1 MNDVPSTPVA
11 RGGWM
16 LIGLTSINIVI
27 QLIVAGIVKY
37 STQVAWTTLWVMALI
52 YAVVLLLN
60 GVRFVVW
67 GVIHQ
72 RYPLGIAYASS
83 ALLFPCIVALSA
95 YYGEPVTW
103 RNIAGVVL
111 VMVGVIALVRDVE

>member
-1 MNDVPSTPVA
+1 MNDGASTPVP

-27 QLIVAGIVKY
+27 QLIVAGVVKY
-37 STQVAWTTLWVMALI
+37 STQVAWTTLWVMILI

-60 GVRFVVW
+60 VVRFVVW

-83 ALLFPCIVALSA
+83 ALLFPCIVVLSA

-103 RNIAGVVL
+103 RNMVGVVL
-111 VMVGVIALVRDVE
+111 VMVGVIALVRDVG

>member
-1 MNDVPSTPVA
+1 MNDGASTSVP

-37 STQVAWTTLWVMALI
+37 STQVAWTMLWVMALI

-60 GVRFVVW
+60 GVRFVV
-67 GVIHQ
+67 
-72 RYPLGIAYASS
+72 
-83 ALLFPCIVALSA
+83 
-95 YYGEPVTW
+95 
-103 RNIAGVVL
+103 
-111 VMVGVIALVRDVE
+111 

>member
-1 MNDVPSTPVA
+1 MNDGASTPVP

-37 STQVAWTTLWVMALI
+37 STQVSWTTLWVMALI

-60 GVRFVVW
+60 GVRFVV
-67 GVIHQ
+67 
-72 RYPLGIAYASS
+72 
-83 ALLFPCIVALSA
+83 
-95 YYGEPVTW
+95 
-103 RNIAGVVL
+103 
-111 VMVGVIALVRDVE
+111 

>member
-1 MNDVPSTPVA
+1 MNDGASTPVP

-27 QLIVAGIVKY
+27 QLIVAGVVKY
-37 STQVAWTTLWVMALI
+37 STQVAWTTLWVMILI

-60 GVRFVVW
+60 VVRVVVW

-83 ALLFPCIVALSA
+83 ALLFPCIVVLSA

-103 RNIAGVVL
+103 RNMVGVVL
-111 VMVGVIALVRDVE
+111 VMVGVIALVRDVG

>member
-37 STQVAWTTLWVMALI
+37 STQVAWTTLWGGI
-52 YAVVLLLN
+52 VVEWGAICCLGGDSSTLSIGDCLCVVGATLPMYCSFVGLL
-60 GVRFVVW
+60 W
-67 GVIHQ
+67 
-72 RYPLGIAYASS
+72 
-83 ALLFPCIVALSA
+83 
-95 YYGEPVTW
+95 
-103 RNIAGVVL
+103 
-111 VMVGVIALVRDVE
+111 

>member
-95 YYGEPVTW
+95 YYGEPVTTD
-103 RNIAGVVL
+103 L
-111 VMVGVIALVRDVE
+111 VTQ

>member
-1 MNDVPSTPVA
+1 
-11 RGGWM
+11 M
-16 LIGLTSINIVI
+16 LIGLTSVNIVV

-37 STQVAWTTLWVMALI
+37 STQVAWTTLLTMAII

-60 GVRFVVW
+60 VVRFVVW
-67 GVIHQ
+67 GVIH
-72 RYPLGIAYASS
+72 RHYPLGIAYASS
-83 ALLFPCIVALSA
+83 ALLFPCIVVLSA

-111 VMVGVIALVRDVE
+111 VMIGVIALVRDVE

>member
-1 MNDVPSTPVA
+1 MNDRASTPVP

-60 GVRFVVW
+60 VVRFVVW

-83 ALLFPCIVALSA
+83 ALLFPCIVVLSA

-103 RNIAGVVL
+103 RNMVGVVL
-111 VMVGVIALVRDVE
+111 VMVGVIALVRDVG

>member
-1 MNDVPSTPVA
+1 MNDVPNTLVA
-11 RGGWM
+11 RSGWA
-16 LIGLTSINIVI
+16 LIGLTSINIAI
-27 QLIVAGIVKY
+27 QLVIAGIVKY
-37 STQVAWTTLWVMALI
+37 STQVTLTTLWLLALI
-52 YAVVLLLN
+52 YVVVLTLN
-60 GVRFVVW
+60 VVRFVVW

-111 VMVGVIALVRDVE
+111 VMIGVVALVRDVE

>member
-1 MNDVPSTPVA
+1 MNDVPNTPVA
-11 RGGWM
+11 RSGWA
-16 LIGLTSINIVI
+16 LIGLTSINIAI
-27 QLIVAGIVKY
+27 QLVIAGIVKY
-37 STQVAWTTLWVMALI
+37 STQVTLTTLWLLALI
-52 YAVVLLLN
+52 YVVVLTLN
-60 GVRFVVW
+60 VVRFVVW

-111 VMVGVIALVRDVE
+111 VMIGVVALVRDVE

>member
-1 MNDVPSTPVA
+1 MNDGARIPVP

-16 LIGLTSINIVI
+16 LIGLTSVNIVV

-37 STQVAWTTLWVMALI
+37 STQVSWTTLWVMTLI

-67 GVIHQ
+67 GVIH
-72 RYPLGIAYASS
+72 RHYPLGIAYASS

-111 VMVGVIALVRDVE
+111 VMIGVLALVRDVE